1 MSDIKQICLNH
12 WGMKSLPFENSSE
25 PAFFY
30 ESNGHIEA
38 LTRLQMV
45 VESEK
50 ILTLITGDYGSGKSM
65 LWSTFCSRLDHHRFI
80 TGSVVNPLM
89 TPIDLIKEICFSMG
103 WEVRGTSKSEVLHAF
118 NDFLERTAAA
128 GKHCV
133 VAIDEAHLLRDA
145 ETFEEIRLLLN
156 HQPSHKPL
164 LTTVLIGQTELR
176 DRFRTIPQFAQR
188 IEYQWHIP
196 QLESEE
202 VQPYIQ
208 HRLQS
213 AGCTKTPFSNEICD
227 VISQRTRG
235 NPREINR
242 ICSMAMMGATMEKV
256 TEINRDLLSQVLKEL
271 YL

>member
-1 MSDIKQICLNH
+1 MSDIKQFCLDH
-12 WGMKSLPFENSSE
+12 WSITTLPFENSSD

-30 ESNGHIEA
+30 ESQGHTEA
-38 LTRLQMV
+38 LMRLQMV

-50 ILTLITGDYGSGKSM
+50 ILTLVTGDYGSGKSM
-65 LWSTFCSRLDHHRFI
+65 LWSTFCSKLDHHRFV

-103 WEVRGTSKSEVLHAF
+103 WEVHGTTKYEVLHAF

-176 DRFRTIPQFAQR
+176 DRFRSIPQFAQR
-188 IEYQWHIP
+188 IEYQWHVP
-196 QLESEE
+196 QLESNE

-208 HRLQS
+208 HRLAA
-213 AGCTKTPFSNEICD
+213 AGCTKKIFSDEICA
-227 VISQRTRG
+227 IICQRSHG

-242 ICSMAMMGATMEKV
+242 ICSMAMMAGAMEQKA
-256 TEINRDLLSQVLKEL
+256 EIDADLLNNVLKEL